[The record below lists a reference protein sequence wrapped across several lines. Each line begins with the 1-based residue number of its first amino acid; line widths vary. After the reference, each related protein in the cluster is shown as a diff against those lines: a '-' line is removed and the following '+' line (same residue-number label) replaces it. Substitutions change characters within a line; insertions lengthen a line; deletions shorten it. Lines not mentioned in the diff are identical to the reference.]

1 MTEKIILCWS
11 GGKDSAMALYELRKA
26 GAYEVVA
33 LLSTVT
39 EEHDRVS
46 MHDVR
51 RLLLEKQAKE
61 VGLPLEK
68 VTIPKNGRNE
78 TYACRMQA
86 ALFKYQREGIRLVAF
101 GDIFLEDLRRY
112 RERNLSRLGMKGY
125 FPLWKR
131 DTEELVSAFIDAG
144 FKGIVTC
151 VDSRVL
157 EKTLVGSLIDRKFV
171 SLLPPSVD
179 ACGEN
184 GEYHSFVIDG
194 PVFTRGLTVSCGE
207 VVSRDAFYFCDLVPG

>member
-1 MTEKIILCWS
+1 MAEKIILCWS
-11 GGKDSAMALYELRKA
+11 GGKDSAMALYELRKVRR
-26 GAYEVVA
+26 YEVVA

-61 VGLPLEK
+61 VGLPLDK
-68 VTIPKNGRNE
+68 VYIPKNGRNE
-78 TYACRMQA
+78 TYACRMQE
-86 ALFKYQREGIRLVAF
+86 ALSKYQRDGISLVAF
-101 GDIFLEDLRRY
+101 GDIFLEDLRQY

-131 DTEELVSAFIDAG
+131 DTGELVSDFIDAG

-157 EKTLVGSLIDRKFV
+157 DKTLLGSPINRRFV
-171 SLLPPSVD
+171 SLLPSSVD
-179 ACGEN
+179 VCGEN
-184 GEYHSFVIDG
+184 GEYHSFVTNG
-194 PVFTRGLTVSCGE
+194 PVFTRGLTVSCGK
-207 VVSRDAFYFCDLVPG
+207 VGSRDAFYFCDLVPG